1 MCSCAYYNE
10 QYCYICLNQKHSFMK
25 ISYILTVTVI
35 GAIAFCSCKTMSD
48 PVEKKVE
55 SVLKTMSLEEK
66 AGQMVQINLDMVYD
80 QYTQTVIEDKLDYY
94 VGEKK
99 IGSFLNVPGG
109 HCPDPEEMTAFISAL
124 QEKSIETT
132 GIPTI
137 YGLDMIHGASYY
149 TDATLFPQ
157 EVNIAAT
164 FNPEYAAAM
173 GKAIGYETRAGM
185 VPWTFSPV
193 MDLTRNS
200 LWPRNWE
207 SYGEDPL
214 LQSVMAST
222 ETRAIQGDDRD
233 NIDQFHCAVS
243 IKHYL
248 GYGAPA
254 TGKDRTPAYID
265 YPTLREKFFAPFKAC
280 IEAGAL
286 TLMVN
291 SASINGIPVHA
302 NYELLTKWLKE
313 DLDWDGMIVTDWA
326 DINNLYTREFIAED
340 KKDAI
345 RIGINAGIDMIMEPY
360 DAQAADLICEL
371 AREGKIKMSRIDD
384 AVRRILRLKV
394 RLGLFDN
401 PVWDAGQ
408 YADYGCEEFVNASYN
423 AAVESEVLLKNEGKL
438 LPLGRNAR
446 ILVTGPN
453 ANSMRALNGGWS
465 YTWQG
470 SSNLEYGERF
480 NTVLEALQKEFANV
494 TYIPTIS
501 YNEAYGQWQ
510 SEYVSSFDTAVAAAR
525 NSDVI
530 IVCLGENTYCET
542 PGNIDDLNIS
552 SDQTALVKA
561 LSATG
566 KPIVTILNEG
576 RARVVREIESLS
588 SAVVDI
594 MLPSNY
600 GADALAN
607 LLSGD
612 ENFSGRLPFTYP
624 KYPNSIHTYDYKVSE
639 NQSTMEGAYNYD
651 AKMDV
656 QWEFGHGLSYSDFE
670 YSDLNVNK
678 TDFKAD
684 DILEFSVK
692 VRNTSGRAGKESV
705 LLYSSD
711 LVASRIPDVRRLR
724 AFEKVSLGPGEET
737 IVKLSFPASDLAFV
751 GTDSKWTL
759 EEGDF
764 RISAGNQAVMIH
776 CNKTKIWKTPNK

>member
-1 MCSCAYYNE
+1 
-10 QYCYICLNQKHSFMK
+10 MK
-25 ISYILTVTVI
+25 IANYL
-35 GAIAFCSCKTMSD
+35 AIAAVGVAAVCACNVSND

-55 SVLKTMSLEEK
+55 SLLKGMSLEEK
-66 AGQMVQINLDMVYD
+66 AGQMVQINVDVIYD
-80 QYTQTVIEDKLDYY
+80 SNTRTVLTDKLDYII
-94 VGEKK
+94 GEKK
-99 IGSFLNVPGG
+99 VGSFLNVPGD
-109 HCPDPEEMTAFISAL
+109 HCPDPAEMGMIVTAL
-124 QEKSIETT
+124 QEKSMEAI

-149 TDATLFPQ
+149 SDATLFPQ

-173 GKAIGYETRAGM
+173 GKAIGYETRAGQ

-193 MDLTRNS
+193 MDLSRNAC
-200 LWPRNWE
+200 WPRNWE
-207 SYGEDPL
+207 SYGEDPYV
-214 LQSVMAST
+214 QSVMAST
-222 ETRAIQGDDRD
+222 ETKAIQGEDRN

-243 IKHYL
+243 IKHFM

-265 YPTLREKFFAPFKAC
+265 YPTLREKYFAPFKAC

-291 SASINGIPVHA
+291 SASINGIPTHA
-302 NYELLTKWLKE
+302 NYELLTKWVKQ
-313 DLDWDGMIVTDWA
+313 DLNWDGMIVTDWA
-326 DINNLYTREFIAED
+326 DINNLYNREYIATD
-340 KKDAI
+340 RKDAI
-345 RIGINAGIDMIMEPY
+345 RIGINAGIDMIMDPY
-360 DAQAADLICEL
+360 DADITDIICEL
-371 AREGKIKMSRIDD
+371 VKEGKIKKSRIDD
-384 AVRRILRLKV
+384 AARRILRLKV

-401 PVWDAGQ
+401 PVWDSTRYDEYAG
-408 YADYGCEEFVNASYN
+408 EEFAKASYN
-423 AAVESEVLLKNEGKL
+423 AALESEVLLKNNSRV
-438 LPLGRNAR
+438 LPLNKSAR

-465 YTWQG
+465 YAWQG
-470 SSNLEYGERF
+470 SSDLQYGERF
-480 NTVLEALQKEFANV
+480 NSIVEALENEFSNV
-494 TYIPTIS
+494 TYIPTVS
-501 YNEAYGQWQ
+501 YDEAFYQWENEF
-510 SEYVSSFDTAVAAAR
+510 VSPFEPAVAAAR

-542 PGNIDDLNIS
+542 VGNINDLNIS
-552 SDQTALVKA
+552 ANQTALVKA
-561 LSATG
+561 LAVTG

-576 RARVVREIESLS
+576 RPRVVREIESLS

-600 GADALAN
+600 GADALAD

-639 NQSTMEGAYNYD
+639 NQATMEGAYNYD

-656 QWEFGHGLSYSDFE
+656 QWEFGHGLSYSSFE
-670 YSDLNVNK
+670 YSDLTVNK
-678 TDFKAD
+678 SEFKAD

-692 VRNTSGRAGKESV
+692 VRNSSDRAGKESV
-705 LLYSSD
+705 ILFSSD
-711 LVASRIPDVRRLR
+711 LVASTIPDVRRVR
-724 AFEKVSLGPGEET
+724 AFDKVDLQPGEEAV
-737 IVKLSFPASDLAFV
+737 VKLSVPANDLAFV
-751 GTDSKWTL
+751 NTDGKWAL

-764 RISAGNQAVMIH
+764 RISVGGQAIQIH
-776 CNKTKIWKTPNK
+776 CNKTKIWDTPNK

>member
-1 MCSCAYYNE
+1 
-10 QYCYICLNQKHSFMK
+10 MK
-25 ISYILTVTVI
+25 TTEILIVATV
-35 GAIAFCSCKTMSD
+35 GAIAFCSCKVTND
-48 PVEKKVE
+48 PVERKVE

-80 QYTQTVIEDKLDYY
+80 SRTQTVLTDKMDYFI
-94 VGEKK
+94 GEKK
-99 IGSFLNVPGG
+99 VGSFLNVAGD
-109 HCPDPEEMTAFISAL
+109 HCPDPAEMAKFITAL
-124 QEKSIETT
+124 QEKSMEAI

-149 TDATLFPQ
+149 ADATLFPQ

-193 MDLTRNS
+193 MDLSRNAA
-200 LWPRNWE
+200 WPRNWE

-222 ETRAIQGDDRD
+222 ETRAIQGEDRN

-243 IKHYL
+243 TKHYL

-286 TLMVN
+286 SLMVN

-313 DLDWDGMIVTDWA
+313 DLDWDGMIITDWA
-326 DINNLYTREFIAED
+326 DINNLYTREYIA
-340 KKDAI
+340 KNQKDAI

-360 DAQAADLICEL
+360 DANVPDLICEL
-371 AREGKIKMSRIDD
+371 VREGEIKKSRLDD
-384 AVRRILRLKV
+384 AVRRILRLKM
-394 RLGLFDN
+394 RLGLFDA
-401 PVWDAGQ
+401 PVWDTQQ
-408 YADYGCEEFVNASYN
+408 YTEYGCREFADASYK
-423 AAVESEVLLKNEGKL
+423 AAVESEVLLKNENKV
-438 LPLGRNAR
+438 LPLSKNAR

-465 YTWQG
+465 YAWQG
-470 SSNLEYGERF
+470 SSDLKYGERF
-480 NTVLEALQKEFANV
+480 NTIVEALQNEFSNV

-501 YNEAYGQWQ
+501 YDEAYGQWQ
-510 SEYVSSFDTAVAAAR
+510 NEFVSPFEPAVAAAR

-542 PGNIDDLNIS
+542 PGNIDDINIS
-552 SDQTALVKA
+552 ENQTALVRA

-576 RARVVREIESLS
+576 RPRVVREIERLS

-600 GADALAN
+600 GADALAD

-612 ENFSGRLPFTYP
+612 ENFSGKLPFTYP

-639 NQSTMEGAYNYD
+639 NQTTMEGAYNYD

-656 QWEFGHGLSYSDFE
+656 QWEFGHGLSYSNFE
-670 YSDLNVNK
+670 YSDLTVNR
-678 TDFKAD
+678 TGFKAD
-684 DILEFSVK
+684 DTLEFSVK
-692 VRNTSGRAGKESV
+692 VRNTSGRPGKESV

-724 AFEKVSLGPGEET
+724 AFEKVSLEPGEET
-737 IVKLSFPASDLAFV
+737 VVKLRIPASELAFV
-751 GTDSKWTL
+751 GTDCKWTL

-764 RISAGNQAVMIH
+764 RISVGNQSIMIH
-776 CNKTKIWKTPNK
+776 CNKTKIWNTPNKQ

>member
-1 MCSCAYYNE
+1 
-10 QYCYICLNQKHSFMK
+10 MK
-25 ISYILTVTVI
+25 TTEILIVATV
-35 GAIAFCSCKTMSD
+35 GAIAFCSCKVTND
-48 PVEKKVE
+48 PVERKVE

-80 QYTQTVIEDKLDYY
+80 SRTQTILTDRMDYFI
-94 VGEKK
+94 GEKK
-99 IGSFLNVPGG
+99 VGSFLNVAGD
-109 HCPDPEEMTAFISAL
+109 HCPDPAEMAKFITAL
-124 QEKSIETT
+124 QEKSMEAI

-149 TDATLFPQ
+149 ADATLFPQ

-193 MDLTRNS
+193 MDLSRNAA
-200 LWPRNWE
+200 WPRNWE

-222 ETRAIQGDDRD
+222 ETRAIQGEDRN

-243 IKHYL
+243 AKHYL

-286 TLMVN
+286 SLMVN

-313 DLDWDGMIVTDWA
+313 DLDWDGMIITDWA
-326 DINNLYTREFIAED
+326 DINNLYTREYIA
-340 KKDAI
+340 KNQKDAI

-360 DAQAADLICEL
+360 DANVPDLICEL
-371 AREGKIKMSRIDD
+371 VREGEIKKSRLDD
-384 AVRRILRLKV
+384 AVRRILRLKM
-394 RLGLFDN
+394 RLGLFDA
-401 PVWDAGQ
+401 PVWDAQQ
-408 YADYGCEEFVNASYN
+408 YTEYGCREFADASYK
-423 AAVESEVLLKNEGKL
+423 AAVESEVLLKNENKV
-438 LPLGRNAR
+438 LPLSKNAR

-465 YTWQG
+465 YAWQG
-470 SSNLEYGERF
+470 SSDLKYGERF
-480 NTVLEALQKEFANV
+480 NTIVEALQNEFSNV

-501 YNEAYGQWQ
+501 YDEAYGQWQ
-510 SEYVSSFDTAVAAAR
+510 NEFVSPFEPAVAAAR

-542 PGNIDDLNIS
+542 PGNIDDINIS
-552 SDQTALVKA
+552 ENQTALVRA

-576 RARVVREIESLS
+576 RPRVVREIERLS

-600 GADALAN
+600 GADALAD

-612 ENFSGRLPFTYP
+612 ENFSGKLPFTYP

-639 NQSTMEGAYNYD
+639 NQTTMEGAYNYD

-656 QWEFGHGLSYSDFE
+656 QWEFGHGLSYSNFE
-670 YSDLNVNK
+670 YSDLTVNR
-678 TDFKAD
+678 TGFKAD
-684 DILEFSVK
+684 DTLEFSVK
-692 VRNTSGRAGKESV
+692 VRNTSGRPGKESV

-724 AFEKVSLGPGEET
+724 AFEKVSLEPGEET
-737 IVKLSFPASDLAFV
+737 VVKLRIPASELAFV
-751 GTDSKWTL
+751 GTDCKWTL

-764 RISAGNQAVMIH
+764 RISVGNQSIMIH
-776 CNKTKIWKTPNK
+776 CNKTKIWNTPNKQ

>member
-1 MCSCAYYNE
+1 
-10 QYCYICLNQKHSFMK
+10 MK
-25 ISYILTVTVI
+25 IANYL
-35 GAIAFCSCKTMSD
+35 AIAAVGVAAFCACNVSND

-55 SVLKTMSLEEK
+55 SVLKGMSLEEK
-66 AGQMVQINLDMVYD
+66 AGQMVQINVDVIYD
-80 QYTQTVIEDKLDYY
+80 SNTRTVLTDKLDYII
-94 VGEKK
+94 GEKK
-99 IGSFLNVPGG
+99 VGSFLNVPGD
-109 HCPDPEEMTAFISAL
+109 HCPDPAEMGMIVTAL
-124 QEKSIETT
+124 QEKSMEAI

-149 TDATLFPQ
+149 ADATLFPQ

-173 GKAIGYETRAGM
+173 GKAIGYETRAGQ

-193 MDLTRNS
+193 MDLSRNAC
-200 LWPRNWE
+200 WPRNWE
-207 SYGEDPL
+207 SYGEDPYV
-214 LQSVMAST
+214 QSVMAST
-222 ETRAIQGDDRD
+222 ETKAIQGEDRN

-243 IKHYL
+243 IKHFM

-265 YPTLREKFFAPFKAC
+265 YPTLREKYFAPFKAC

-291 SASINGIPVHA
+291 SASINGIPTHA
-302 NYELLTKWLKE
+302 NYELLTKWVKQ
-313 DLDWDGMIVTDWA
+313 DLNWDGMIVTDWA
-326 DINNLYTREFIAED
+326 DINNLYNREYIATD
-340 KKDAI
+340 RKDAI
-345 RIGINAGIDMIMEPY
+345 RIGINAGIDMIMDPY
-360 DAQAADLICEL
+360 DADITDIICEL
-371 AREGKIKMSRIDD
+371 VKEGKIKKSRIDD

-401 PVWDAGQ
+401 PVWDSTRYDEYAG
-408 YADYGCEEFVNASYN
+408 EEFTKASYN
-423 AAVESEVLLKNEGKL
+423 AALESEVLLKNNNRV
-438 LPLGRNAR
+438 LPLNKSAR

-465 YTWQG
+465 YAWQG
-470 SSNLEYGERF
+470 SSDLQYGERF
-480 NTVLEALQKEFANV
+480 NTIVEALQNEFSNV
-494 TYIPTIS
+494 TYIPTVS
-501 YNEAYGQWQ
+501 YDESFYQW
-510 SEYVSSFDTAVAAAR
+510 EKEFVSPFEPAVAAAR

-542 PGNIDDLNIS
+542 VGNINDLNIS
-552 SDQTALVKA
+552 ANQTALVKA
-561 LSATG
+561 LAVTG

-576 RARVVREIESLS
+576 RPRVVREIESLS

-600 GADALAN
+600 GADALAD

-639 NQSTMEGAYNYD
+639 NQATMEGAYNYD

-656 QWEFGHGLSYSDFE
+656 QWEFGHGLSYSSFE
-670 YSDLNVNK
+670 YSDLSVNK
-678 TDFKAD
+678 EKFKAD
-684 DILEFSVK
+684 DVLEFSVK
-692 VRNTSGRAGKESV
+692 VRNSSDRAGKESV
-705 LLYSSD
+705 LLFSSD

-724 AFEKVSLGPGEET
+724 AFEKVSLQPGEET
-737 IVKLSFPASDLAFV
+737 VVKLKVPASDLAFV
-751 GTDSKWTL
+751 NTDGKWTL

-764 RISAGNQAVMIH
+764 RISVGGQAIQIH
-776 CNKTKIWKTPNK
+776 CNKTKIWDTPNK

>member
-1 MCSCAYYNE
+1 
-10 QYCYICLNQKHSFMK
+10 MK
-25 ISYILTVTVI
+25 IANYL
-35 GAIAFCSCKTMSD
+35 AIAAVGVAAFCACNVSND

-55 SVLKTMSLEEK
+55 SVLKGMSLEEK
-66 AGQMVQINLDMVYD
+66 AGQMVQINVDVIYD
-80 QYTQTVIEDKLDYY
+80 SNTRTVLTDKLDYII
-94 VGEKK
+94 GEKK
-99 IGSFLNVPGG
+99 VGSFLNVPGD
-109 HCPDPEEMTAFISAL
+109 HCPDPAEMGMIVTAL
-124 QEKSIETT
+124 QEKSMEAI

-149 TDATLFPQ
+149 ADATLFPQ

-173 GKAIGYETRAGM
+173 GKAIGYETRAGQ

-193 MDLTRNS
+193 MDLSRNAC
-200 LWPRNWE
+200 WPRNWE
-207 SYGEDPL
+207 SYGEDPYV
-214 LQSVMAST
+214 QSVMAST
-222 ETRAIQGDDRD
+222 ETKAIQGEDRN

-243 IKHYL
+243 IKHFM

-265 YPTLREKFFAPFKAC
+265 YPTLREKYFAPFKAC

-291 SASINGIPVHA
+291 SASINGIPTHA
-302 NYELLTKWLKE
+302 NYELLTKWVKQ
-313 DLDWDGMIVTDWA
+313 DLNWDGMIVTDWA
-326 DINNLYTREFIAED
+326 DINNLYNREYIATD
-340 KKDAI
+340 RKDAI
-345 RIGINAGIDMIMEPY
+345 RIGINAGIDMIMDPY
-360 DAQAADLICEL
+360 DADITDIICEL
-371 AREGKIKMSRIDD
+371 VKEGKIKKSRIDD

-401 PVWDAGQ
+401 PVWDSTRYDEYAG
-408 YADYGCEEFVNASYN
+408 EEFTKASYN
-423 AAVESEVLLKNEGKL
+423 AALESEVLLKNNNRV
-438 LPLGRNAR
+438 LPLNKSAR

-465 YTWQG
+465 YAWQG
-470 SSNLEYGERF
+470 SSDLQYGERF
-480 NTVLEALQKEFANV
+480 NTIVEALENEFSNV
-494 TYIPTIS
+494 TYIPTVS
-501 YNEAYGQWQ
+501 YDEAFYQW
-510 SEYVSSFDTAVAAAR
+510 EKEFVSPFEPAVAAAR

-542 PGNIDDLNIS
+542 PGNINDLNIS
-552 SDQTALVKA
+552 ANQTALVKA
-561 LSATG
+561 LAVTG

-576 RARVVREIESLS
+576 RPRVVREIESLS

-600 GADALAN
+600 GADALAD

-639 NQSTMEGAYNYD
+639 NQATMEGAYNYD

-656 QWEFGHGLSYSDFE
+656 QWEFGHGLSYSSFE
-670 YSDLNVNK
+670 YSDLSANK
-678 TDFKAD
+678 EKFKAD
-684 DILEFSVK
+684 DVLEFSVK
-692 VRNTSGRAGKESV
+692 VRNSSDRAGKESV
-705 LLYSSD
+705 LLFSSD

-724 AFEKVSLGPGEET
+724 AFEKVSLQPGEET
-737 IVKLSFPASDLAFV
+737 VVKLKVPASDLAFV
-751 GTDSKWTL
+751 NTDGKWAL

-764 RISAGNQAVMIH
+764 RISVGGQAIQIH
-776 CNKTKIWKTPNK
+776 CNKTKIWDTPNK

>member
-1 MCSCAYYNE
+1 
-10 QYCYICLNQKHSFMK
+10 MK
-25 ISYILTVTVI
+25 TTDILIVAAV
-35 GAIAFCSCKTMSD
+35 GAIAFCSCKVTND

-80 QYTQTVIEDKLDYY
+80 QYTQTVITDKLDYF

-109 HCPDPEEMTAFISAL
+109 HCPDPAEMTKFISAL
-124 QEKSIETT
+124 QQKSMETM

-137 YGLDMIHGASYY
+137 YGLDMIHGSSYY
-149 TDATLFPQ
+149 ADATIFPQ

-164 FNPEYAAAM
+164 FNPEFAAAM
-173 GKAIGYETRAGM
+173 GKSIGYETRAGM

-193 MDLTRNS
+193 MDLSRNAA
-200 LWPRNWE
+200 WPRNWE

-222 ETRAIQGDDRD
+222 ETRAIQGEDRN

-265 YPTLREKFFAPFKAC
+265 YPTLREKYFAPFKAC

-286 TLMVN
+286 SLMVN
-291 SASINGIPVHA
+291 SASINGIPMHA

-313 DLDWDGMIVTDWA
+313 ELDWDGMIVTDWA
-326 DINNLYTREFIAED
+326 DINNLYTREYIAKD

-360 DAQAADLICEL
+360 DADATDLICEL
-371 AREGKIKMSRIDD
+371 VREGKIKKSRIDD

-394 RLGLFDN
+394 RLGLFDA
-401 PVWDAGQ
+401 PVWDAQQ
-408 YADYGCEEFVNASYN
+408 YTEYGCREFADASYR
-423 AAVESEVLLKNEGKL
+423 AAVESEVLLKNENKV
-438 LPLGRNAR
+438 LPLNRNSR

-453 ANSMRALNGGWS
+453 ANTMRALNGGWTYS
-465 YTWQG
+465 WQG
-470 SSNLEYGERF
+470 SDNLEYGERF
-480 NTVLEALQKEFANV
+480 NTILEALQKEFTNV
-494 TYIPTIS
+494 TYIPAIS
-501 YNEAYGQWQ
+501 YDEAYGQWQ
-510 SEYVSSFDTAVAAAR
+510 NEFVSSFEPAVAAAR

-530 IVCLGENTYCET
+530 VVCLGENTYCET
-542 PGNIDDLNIS
+542 PGNIDDINIS
-552 SDQTALVKA
+552 ENQTALVKA
-561 LSATG
+561 LSSTG

-576 RARVVREIESLS
+576 RPRVVREIERLS

-594 MLPSNY
+594 MLPGNY
-600 GADALAN
+600 GADALAD

-612 ENFSGRLPFTYP
+612 ENFSGKLPFTYP

-639 NQSTMEGAYNYD
+639 NQTTMEGAYNYD

-656 QWEFGHGLSYSDFE
+656 QWEFGHGLSYSNFE
-670 YSDLNVNK
+670 YSDLTVNRTCFK
-678 TDFKAD
+678 TDD
-684 DILEFSVK
+684 TLEFCVK
-692 VRNTSGRAGKESV
+692 VRNTSGRSGKESV

-711 LVASRIPDVRRLR
+711 MVASRVPDVRRLR
-724 AFEKVSLGPGEET
+724 AFEKVSLEPGEEAV
-737 IVKLSFPASDLAFV
+737 VKLRIPASELAFV
-751 GTDSKWTL
+751 GTDCKWTL

-764 RISAGNQAVMIH
+764 RISAGNQAITIH
-776 CNKTKIWKTPNK
+776 CNKTKIWEGPNRQ

>member
-1 MCSCAYYNE
+1 
-10 QYCYICLNQKHSFMK
+10 MK
-25 ISYILTVTVI
+25 IANYL
-35 GAIAFCSCKTMSD
+35 AIAAVGVAAVCACNVSND

-55 SVLKTMSLEEK
+55 SLLKGMSLEEK
-66 AGQMVQINLDMVYD
+66 AGQMVQINVDVIYD
-80 QYTQTVIEDKLDYY
+80 SNTRTVLTDKLDYII
-94 VGEKK
+94 GEKK
-99 IGSFLNVPGG
+99 VGSFLNVPGD
-109 HCPDPEEMTAFISAL
+109 HCPDPAEMGMIVTAL
-124 QEKSIETT
+124 QEKSMEAI

-149 TDATLFPQ
+149 ADATLFPQ

-173 GKAIGYETRAGM
+173 GKAIGYETRAGQ

-193 MDLTRNS
+193 MDLSRNAC
-200 LWPRNWE
+200 WPRNWE
-207 SYGEDPL
+207 SYGEDPYV
-214 LQSVMAST
+214 QSVMAST
-222 ETRAIQGDDRD
+222 ETKAIQGEDRN

-243 IKHYL
+243 IKHFM

-265 YPTLREKFFAPFKAC
+265 YPTLREKYFAPFKAC

-291 SASINGIPVHA
+291 SASINGIPTHA
-302 NYELLTKWLKE
+302 NYELLTKWVKQ
-313 DLDWDGMIVTDWA
+313 DLNWDGMIVTDWA
-326 DINNLYTREFIAED
+326 DINNLYNREYIATD
-340 KKDAI
+340 RKDAI
-345 RIGINAGIDMIMEPY
+345 RIGINAGIDMIMDPY
-360 DAQAADLICEL
+360 DADITDIICEL
-371 AREGKIKMSRIDD
+371 VKERKIKKSRIDD

-401 PVWDAGQ
+401 PVWDSTQYDEYAGE
-408 YADYGCEEFVNASYN
+408 AFTKASYN
-423 AAVESEVLLKNEGKL
+423 AALESEVLLKNNNRV
-438 LPLGRNAR
+438 LPLNKSAR

-465 YTWQG
+465 YAWQG
-470 SSNLEYGERF
+470 SSDLQYGERF
-480 NTVLEALQKEFANV
+480 NTIVEALENEFSNV
-494 TYIPTIS
+494 TYIPTVS
-501 YNEAYGQWQ
+501 YDEAFYQW
-510 SEYVSSFDTAVAAAR
+510 EKEFVSPFEPAVAAAR

-542 PGNIDDLNIS
+542 PGNINDLNIS
-552 SDQTALVKA
+552 ANQTALVKA
-561 LSATG
+561 LAVTG

-576 RARVVREIESLS
+576 RPRVVREIESLS

-600 GADALAN
+600 GADALAD

-639 NQSTMEGAYNYD
+639 NQATMEGAYNYD

-656 QWEFGHGLSYSDFE
+656 QWEFGHGLSYSSFE
-670 YSDLNVNK
+670 YSDLSVNK
-678 TDFKAD
+678 EKFKAD
-684 DILEFSVK
+684 DVLEFSVK
-692 VRNTSGRAGKESV
+692 VRNSSDRAGKESV
-705 LLYSSD
+705 LLFSSD

-724 AFEKVSLGPGEET
+724 AFEKVSLQPGEET
-737 IVKLSFPASDLAFV
+737 VVKLKVPASDLAFV
-751 GTDSKWTL
+751 NTDGKWTL

-764 RISAGNQAVMIH
+764 RISVGGQAIQIH
-776 CNKTKIWKTPNK
+776 CNKTKIWDTPNK